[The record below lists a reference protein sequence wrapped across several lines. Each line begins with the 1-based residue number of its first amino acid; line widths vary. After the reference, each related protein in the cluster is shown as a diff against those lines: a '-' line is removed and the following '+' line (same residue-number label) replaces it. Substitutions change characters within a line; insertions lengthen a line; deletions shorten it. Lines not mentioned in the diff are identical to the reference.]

1 MRNNFKI
8 NSKPLFI
15 LLSFIIA
22 LMCYRS
28 FSTISASLNF
38 YGARHFIEQ
47 WQSGGNVEYND
58 ILKAEAY
65 AKTAN
70 ARHTDLALYSD
81 TLSTVLQ
88 YKALHSENIALAAT
102 YLNDAEQLSL
112 NATHKRP
119 AWPVTWANLAYI
131 KWLKGEF
138 DDNFDTYLNNASL
151 YGANTP
157 EVHTAIA
164 SIGLTLPKQ
173 DVRAFLRNKL
183 FVQKHTMA
191 GLSHPQTKRAI
202 LTIIE
207 NTKTNSLVCAWL
219 KDYQITPNKALKCV

>member
-1 MRNNFKI
+1 M
-8 NSKPLFI
+8 
-15 LLSFIIA
+15 IA
-22 LMCYRS
+22 FMCYRS

-47 WQSGGNVEYND
+47 WQSGHDVKYSD
-58 ILKAEAY
+58 ILKAETY
-65 AKTAN
+65 AETAN
-70 ARHTDLALYSD
+70 ARYADFALYLD

-88 YKALHSENIALAAT
+88 YKALHSENMELAAT
-102 YLNDAEQLSL
+102 YLDDAEKLSL

-131 KWLKGEF
+131 KWLKREF
-138 DDNFDTYLNNASL
+138 DDNFDTYLENASL

-157 EVHTAIA
+157 EVHAAIA

-191 GLSHPQTKRAI
+191 GLSHPQTNRAI

-207 NTKTNSLVCAWL
+207 NTKTHSLVCAWF
-219 KDYQITPNKALKCV
+219 KSNQVTPNKALKCV